1 MPANGSDLDNDSDAI
16 IIHRGDVSD
25 YNPEQI
31 LPLPR
36 ENIQKIR
43 AWLQPTSYDIAGGE
57 YRKHI
62 ASHVAG
68 TGAWLSSS
76 AAYLEWLKSAEH
88 GLLWIKGFPGS
99 GKSVMAANLIDEIA
113 KSNPGSPVLFF
124 FFRQIIEANHE
135 PRALLRDWMDQVLGF
150 SPPLQTQLNTYVKAC
165 RSIESVSIEDMWK
178 DLKMAFV
185 GLSEKVFCVVDAL
198 DEMDRGHDTFIQ
210 ALGSLGQWRPEKV
223 KVLIT
228 SRPVPSVEGPLRQIP
243 CLHLRLQE
251 ALVDVDISTFVQ
263 FALSKSTIPQSDW
276 QVIADAVPGRANGL
290 FIYAKLAMD
299 AFLEPGA
306 DINSVLMQLP
316 TDLNVLY
323 TELLKE
329 HAQRSGVAAN
339 IQHLILQFVTHASR
353 PLRLL
358 ELAEMIRVINPDGF
372 ERDLKAT
379 KDLIK
384 AACGPLLEILADETV
399 SVIHHSFT
407 EYLKGTTRSD
417 DDVGYPILQM
427 GSTHAQL
434 ALVCLRYL
442 QAGCLDAVR
451 NKANI
456 KDNDIDTYFDHSDF
470 YSPRVLLTAVPKK
483 EIRLR
488 LKYPFFEYGAGNWHH
503 HIRRSEAAGY
513 DQTEVNIELRNFLG
527 DAENMNAWL
536 EIKWPGRESITQVH
550 IAAKGGLVSYTKE
563 LLETMEVDA
572 QDESGKTPLW
582 WAASEGHAAAIREL
596 VAAGANPDHDDK
608 TDGLKPLHMA
618 AKNNRPEAVKALL
631 EAGVDPLTRKTQET
645 PPDECGNVYT
655 TIGITPLMYACHGGH
670 AEAVEAFLPFLKDID
685 AVHRALMWAVEKGSS
700 KLVARILQH
709 PGVDVNA
716 TVRGDT
722 PLYHACD
729 VGDVATVTALL
740 QAGADPNILSVGAG
754 NSFPDIDM
762 DDGDMEALFQ
772 GYEANPQPQLN
783 CLHRL
788 CGVGCGLHNQR
799 FAEAS
804 DLQTMFSL
812 LVQAGVDVNQRTSSG
827 QTALH
832 FAVESP
838 VLVKLLLD
846 AGADA
851 NAIDCHGSAPLH
863 KVKSMDSMVLLIEN
877 GHANID
883 LAQANGL
890 TPLLCL
896 LPDGRSATILKLLE
910 YGPNCNV
917 LDDKGNGVLH
927 ISLEKSPKLEII
939 KTLLKGGA
947 DPNLKNR
954 EGTVPQFS
962 LRNGSE
968 YHTEIMDL
976 LLDAGAD
983 INAVGKDGATLW
995 YRLLSTS
1002 QSVHGKVSHKDL
1014 TDLVDRGAST
1024 SVRDFNGRTGFH
1036 QAVKFDNVGI
1046 SFRDLWKPN
1055 MIRFDF
1061 LVGLG
1066 LDTQVVDY
1074 RGNSLLHELALR
1086 ECNHPDYGKEP
1097 VLFWERLIG
1106 MGLDLEQR
1114 NHAGRTPLHILCATR
1129 SRRFR
1134 QGVMTALDF
1143 VISRTKNLDIADN
1156 DSITPLHIAVTGGE
1170 LCTKKLLDAGA
1181 NPAVVTYEGLTP
1193 LHLASRCRESNV
1205 VGLLLDALRSKQKS
1219 PVANNSSRLRESG
1232 IVPLSDAAPSPEPVI
1247 GVNAR
1252 AFGRFDDVTPLFY
1265 ACRSG
1270 RPETVTLLLEAG
1282 ADVRFGTIFHA
1293 LIGFEQENEL
1303 WKTSYRPADDNGC
1316 GDTVALKLHDISRPI
1331 TYSQSNRK
1339 QHEFMADET
1348 TRLEEILDML
1358 IKHGADIS
1366 QLAGDCWTEFGEWM
1380 NDPVHTAA
1388 KDNRDYTVAC
1398 LRGAWDKNHSASSK
1412 KRTNGTTVEL
1422 FELMDHARRKA
1433 SVQTLGDTKFVE
1445 PGDNNQWLLCRFLT
1459 RREYHL
1465 VEELFHLG
1473 VDFLST
1479 SDQDEPC
1486 NFAVLVLHG
1495 FASLVEKIG
1504 TLEAESRLEKGDW
1517 HAFGDKTRPGLF
1529 LARKDMNRSKNP
1541 VPFLLEAV
1549 KRELPNMDVVR
1560 LLVERFGVPI
1570 HEPTLGYSA
1579 LHYVAQGKSWWH
1591 AHQALPYLLKAGADV
1606 QIRDGL
1612 GRTPLHLALKPD
1624 RDYSGLFH
1632 TAAAEAIIE
1641 AGADVNAV
1649 DKEGRSCLARAQN
1662 DIAMIRLLKAHRATV
1677 TASAIFAAL
1686 DALNVGAL
1694 DELLSGEVDADMR
1707 RDRLPEDLKEGKRNC
1722 GDGLYPRTTYL
1733 ESYEESPLYHIA
1745 ERLHW
1750 PTNPTQFNRR
1760 VFKAG
1765 LPMVQI
1771 LLDHGADPF
1780 AKFLRKPKEYDSEYC
1795 KADSK
1800 AQTPSINV
1808 PQGYEELTTLHELLL
1823 KDRLVVDTFL
1833 HIPELDVN
1841 HRDAKGRT
1849 LLHVSC
1855 QGDSGPD
1862 YVLGSHEETVD
1873 RGERVT
1879 VFHRLISLGA
1889 DLEARDNFGR
1899 NVLHCM
1905 TGGRNGI
1912 WFNLFEDAFTYAL
1925 NNAPNLVNQAD
1936 DDGMTPLQYAVSLAT
1951 KEARTDVREIELL
1964 LSAGADPLVL
1974 DRNCDTLLHLLA
1986 RKLKTPALR
1995 GLFKDL
2001 VQRGADVNARNAQ
2014 GETPL
2019 FAFCKRVRTV
2029 KEEMLEYYDCMGI
2042 QFTEKDAKGMLEEL
2056 GADFFAR
2063 DAKGRGLMH
2072 IAANGDVRRFKELMD
2087 TGLDVMLEDNAQQT
2101 PIDVAAACGNL
2112 EVLELFEKKD

>member
-1 MPANGSDLDNDSDAI
+1 M
-16 IIHRGDVSD
+16 V
-25 YNPEQI
+25 
-31 LPLPR
+31 
-36 ENIQKIR
+36 
-43 AWLQPTSYDIAGGE
+43 
-57 YRKHI
+57 
-62 ASHVAG
+62 
-68 TGAWLSSS
+68 
-76 AAYLEWLKSAEH
+76 
-88 GLLWIKGFPGS
+88 
-99 GKSVMAANLIDEIA
+99 
-113 KSNPGSPVLFF
+113 
-124 FFRQIIEANHE
+124 
-135 PRALLRDWMDQVLGF
+135 
-150 SPPLQTQLNTYVKAC
+150 
-165 RSIESVSIEDMWK
+165 
-178 DLKMAFV
+178 
-185 GLSEKVFCVVDAL
+185 
-198 DEMDRGHDTFIQ
+198 
-210 ALGSLGQWRPEKV
+210 
-223 KVLIT
+223 
-228 SRPVPSVEGPLRQIP
+228 
-243 CLHLRLQE
+243 
-251 ALVDVDISTFVQ
+251 
-263 FALSKSTIPQSDW
+263 
-276 QVIADAVPGRANGL
+276 
-290 FIYAKLAMD
+290 
-299 AFLEPGA
+299 
-306 DINSVLMQLP
+306 
-316 TDLNVLY
+316 
-323 TELLKE
+323 
-329 HAQRSGVAAN
+329 
-339 IQHLILQFVTHASR
+339 
-353 PLRLL
+353 
-358 ELAEMIRVINPDGF
+358 RVISPDGF

-379 KDLIK
+379 KDLIR

-442 QAGCLDAVR
+442 QAGCLGAVG

-456 KDNDIDTYFDHSDF
+456 KDNDTDTYFDHGDY

-483 EIRLR
+483 EVRLR
-488 LKYPFFEYGAGNWHH
+488 LKYPFFEYAAGNWHH

-513 DQTEVNIELRNFLG
+513 DQTEVNTELRKFLG
-527 DAENMNAWL
+527 DADTMNAWL
-536 EIKWPGRESITQVH
+536 EVKWRGRGSSITQVH

-572 QDESGKTPLW
+572 DDGFGKTPLW

-596 VAAGANPDHDDK
+596 VAADANPDADDK
-608 TDGLKPLHMA
+608 DGLKPLHMA

-645 PPDECGNVYT
+645 PLDECGNVHT
-655 TIGITPLMYACHGGH
+655 TIGNTPLMYACHGGH
-670 AEAVEAFLPFLKDID
+670 VEAVEAFLPFLKDID
-685 AVHRALMWAVEKGSS
+685 TVHRALMWAAEKGNS

-716 TVRGDT
+716 TVDGDT

-729 VGDVATVTALL
+729 TGDVATVTTLL
-740 QAGADPNILSVGAG
+740 QAGANPNILSVGAE
-754 NSFPDIDM
+754 NPFPDIDM
-762 DDGDMEALFQ
+762 DDEDMEALIP

-788 CGVGCGLHNQR
+788 CGVGRGLHDQR
-799 FAEAS
+799 STEAS
-804 DLQTMFSL
+804 DLQTIFSL
-812 LVQAGVDVNQRTSSG
+812 LVQAGVDVNQRTSLG

-851 NAIDCHGSAPLH
+851 NAIDCNGSAPLH

-890 TPLLCL
+890 TPLICL
-896 LPDGRSATILKLLE
+896 LPEGRSETILKLLE
-910 YGPNCNV
+910 YGPDCNV

-939 KTLLKGGA
+939 KALLKGGA

-954 EGTVPQFS
+954 EGGVPQFS

-968 YHTEIMDL
+968 FPTEIMDL

-983 INAVGKDGATLW
+983 INAVDKDGATLW
-995 YRLLSTS
+995 FRMLSTS
-1002 QSVHGKVSHKDL
+1002 QSVHGKVSHGDL
-1014 TDLVDRGAST
+1014 TDLMDRGAST
-1024 SVRDFNGRTGFH
+1024 SVRDFKGRTGLH
-1036 QAVKFDNVGI
+1036 QAAKFDNVGM
-1046 SFRDLWKPN
+1046 SFRDLWKPD

-1086 ECNHPDYGKEP
+1086 ECKHRDYGKEP

-1129 SRRFR
+1129 SSRFR
-1134 QGVMTALDF
+1134 QGAMTILDF
-1143 VISRTKNLDIADN
+1143 VISRTKNLDIADH
-1156 DSITPLHIAVTGGE
+1156 DGITPLHIAVTGGE

-1181 NPAVVTYEGLTP
+1181 NPEIVTYEGLTS

-1219 PVANNSSRLRESG
+1219 SVARSSSRLRESG
-1232 IVPLSDAAPSPEPVI
+1232 IVPLSDAASSPETVI

-1252 AFGRFDDVTPLFY
+1252 AFGRIDHVTPLFY
-1265 ACRSG
+1265 ACQSG
-1270 RPETVTLLLEAG
+1270 RPETVALLLEAG
-1282 ADVRFGTIFHA
+1282 ADARSMTIFYA
-1293 LIGFEQENEL
+1293 LIGFEKENEL
-1303 WKTSYRPADDNGC
+1303 WKTPYRPPGDDGC
-1316 GDTVALKLHDISRPI
+1316 GDTVALKLHGISRPI
-1331 TYSQSNRK
+1331 TYPPTTRK
-1339 QHEFMADET
+1339 PHELMADET

-1366 QLAGDCWTEFGEWM
+1366 PLAGDCWTENYEWM
-1380 NDPVHTAA
+1380 NDPVQTAA
-1388 KDNRDYTVAC
+1388 KDNRDYTVAN
-1398 LRGAWDKNHSASSK
+1398 LRDAWDKNHSATSK
-1412 KRTNGTTVEL
+1412 KRTNGMTVEF
-1422 FELMDHARRKA
+1422 FELMDHARKKA
-1433 SVQTLGDTKFVE
+1433 SVQTLRDTEFFK
-1445 PGDNNQWLLCRFLT
+1445 PGENNQWLLWRFLT
-1459 RREYHL
+1459 RREYYL
-1465 VEELFHLG
+1465 VEELFHLD

-1479 SDQDEPC
+1479 SDPKEPC
-1486 NFAVLVLHG
+1486 NLAVLVLHG

-1529 LARKDMNRSKNP
+1529 LAHKGTTRSKNH

-1549 KRELPNMDVVR
+1549 KRELPSMDVVR

-1570 HEPTLGYSA
+1570 HEPISGYSA

-1591 AHQALPYLLKAGADV
+1591 AHQALPYFLKAGADV
-1606 QIRDGL
+1606 HIRDGL

-1624 RDYSGLFH
+1624 RDFTGLFYA
-1632 TAAAEAIIE
+1632 AAAEAIIE

-1662 DIAMIRLLKAHRATV
+1662 DVAMIRLLKAHGATV
-1677 TASAIFAAL
+1677 TADAIFAAL
-1686 DALNVGAL
+1686 DAYNVEAL
-1694 DELLSGEVDADMR
+1694 DELLSGEVDTDMR
-1707 RDRLPEDLKEGKRNC
+1707 QDRLPEDLRKGKRSC
-1722 GDGLYPRTTYL
+1722 DDDLYPRMTYL

-1750 PTNPTQFNRR
+1750 PTKPTQFNRR
-1760 VFKAG
+1760 IFKAG

-1780 AKFLRKPKEYDSEYC
+1780 AKFLRKAKKYDSEYC
-1795 KADSK
+1795 KAGSR

-1808 PQGYEELTTLHELLL
+1808 PQGYEECTALHELLL
-1823 KDRLVVDTFL
+1823 KDRLVVDNFL
-1833 HIPELDVN
+1833 HLPGLDVN

-1855 QGDSGPD
+1855 QGKSGPD
-1862 YVLGSHEETVD
+1862 YLLGSHEETVD

-1905 TGGRNGI
+1905 TGGRNCI
-1912 WFNLFEDAFTYAL
+1912 RFNLFEDAFRYTL
-1925 NNAPNLVNQAD
+1925 SNAPILVNQTD

-1951 KEARTDVREIELL
+1951 KEARTNIREIELL
-1964 LSAGADPLVL
+1964 LSAGANHLAV
-1974 DRNCDTLLHLLA
+1974 DRNGDTLLHLLA

-2001 VQRGADVNARNAQ
+2001 VGRGADVNARNAQ

-2019 FAFCKRVRTV
+2019 FAFCKRIRTV
-2029 KEEMLEYYDCMGI
+2029 KEDRSEYYDYMGI

-2087 TGLDVMLEDNAQQT
+2087 TGLDVMLEDDAQQT

-2112 EVLELFEKKD
+2112 EVLELFEKKE